1 MITSNLTIF
10 DTLEFEIIFETFP
23 LSETQ
28 KTDIFIIWLLKRNV
42 KQESKSST
50 ILQKLNGRFLSCD
63 IFILVFEKAI
73 QAEPNT

>member
-1 MITSNLTIF
+1 MK
-10 DTLEFEIIFETFP
+10 FEIIFETFP
-23 LSETQ
+23 LSESK

-42 KQESKSST
+42 KQESKSSK

-73 QAEPNT
+73 QAESNT